1 MTILGINEGAVLMLV
16 SSASLSML
24 CLLCLKC
31 KKKSKIIQQES
42 SIYDPQIFQREGSR
56 FAVTRSKTVT
66 RPNQMKTQNQEY
78 VCNMSSAPL
87 TYKNGFVKLYAFNL
101 TQTYV
106 IFRETEARHSH
117 ISQSANE
124 DYTFVIGDQEGF
136 EATYV
141 SPLPIA
147 VYGNIEEIKQAA
159 SASNLCDYENI
170 LTASSIN
177 DDEDYENSE
186 FLKNIEDLTDDPDY
200 VNTQQGAC

>member
-66 RPNQMKTQNQEY
+66 RPNQMKTQNQE
-78 VCNMSSAPL
+78 
-87 TYKNGFVKLYAFNL
+87 
-101 TQTYV
+101 
-106 IFRETEARHSH
+106 ETEARHSH